1 MMNRFKLATIPL
13 LTIVMLAACSSKPP
27 RPSIAKG
34 GWTPQ
39 SSSQN
44 RHYPLYTDD
53 GWETGR
59 RSYSQEF
66 PRPPEIEPQV
76 AFWRKVYSKWGKS
89 QVAIHDKVHMGIIY
103 DVFDVP
109 GGDADTFSAWQKD
122 YIQQRLTD
130 WKIRLSALED
140 KVSSGMALDS
150 DERELVQHI
159 TEKTGH
165 RNAIHGASERLRH
178 QRGMKERFMRGLEI
192 GRRYDDQFRHIFRN
206 AGLPED
212 LAYLPH
218 VESSFQYNAHS
229 SAGALGIWQFT
240 SGAAKMFMNGNS
252 SAAARLD
259 PINSTHGAARYLA
272 YAYDKLGSWP
282 LAVTSYNHGIGGMQ
296 RAKNVHGHDF
306 VSIVKHY
313 NGPAFGFASRNYYAE
328 FLAARDI
335 ASDPSRYLSDTSDN
349 EHYVALSNTQ
359 PVDKTPVAAPAPEPE
374 PQEIATPETSSET
387 MPSEPTLIALE
398 EPATAKIK
406 PARYTPRPSQPNY
419 QAEAIAAIPTSVAE
433 ATPETSSTT
442 VLPEPTLAEPTLIA
456 LEEPVTAK
464 IKPARYI
471 PTPSQPNYQAESIA
485 AIPAPVAAVF
495 QPEPVPA
502 VAELSNTESSEAED
516 LEASDEEASR
526 VIPAKSTKVAANA
539 HRKPEKQAIP
549 FEPKKTPETTTVT
562 DPKKPTLVK
571 PPVDSKKPNKALVF
585 TDTNKASKVVEA
597 PTNTKTAAKSLHPT
611 EPKLASKTSTA
622 ITASKPQ
629 AKVMASA
636 KTIQPT
642 HVKLSQ
648 ESKQKSS
655 ATKPE
660 AKKGAE
666 KINIAK
672 R

>member
-1 MMNRFKLATIPL
+1 MNTRFNQAIISLITLAL
-13 LTIVMLAACSSKPP
+13 LAACSSKPK
-27 RPSIAKG
+27 RHEPSPVPD
-34 GWTPQ
+34 TSSQ
-39 SSSQN
+39 SSNQY
-44 RHYPLYTDD
+44 RHYPLYHDD
-53 GWETGR
+53 DVEPSRHGR
-59 RSYSQEF
+59 HYSQEF
-66 PRPPEIEPQV
+66 PRPAAIEPQV
-76 AFWRKVYSKWGKS
+76 AFWRKVYSKWGRS
-89 QVAIHDKVHMGIIY
+89 QIAVHDKVHMDIIY
-103 DVFDVP
+103 DVFDLP
-109 GGDADTFSAWQKD
+109 GDTADIMTSSQKE
-122 YIQQRLTD
+122 YIQDRMNDWRSRLN
-130 WKIRLSALED
+130 AVED
-140 KVSSGMALDS
+140 KVNAGMALEP
-150 DERELVQHI
+150 DEKELVQYVA
-159 TEKTGH
+159 EKSGH
-165 RNAIHGASERLRH
+165 RNGIQGASERLRH
-178 QRGMKERFMRGLEI
+178 QRGMKERFMRGIEI
-192 GRRYDDQFRHIFRN
+192 GRRYDGQFRQIFRN

-296 RAKNVHGHDF
+296 RARNVHGHDF

-359 PVDKTPVAAPAPEPE
+359 PVDKTPVAAPTPEPE
-374 PQEIATPETSSET
+374 PQE
-387 MPSEPTLIALE
+387 
-398 EPATAKIK
+398 
-406 PARYTPRPSQPNY
+406 
-419 QAEAIAAIPTSVAE
+419 E
-433 ATPETSSTT
+433 ATPETSSATA
-442 VLPEPTLAEPTLIA
+442 LPEPTLPEPTLIA

-471 PTPSQPNYQAESIA
+471 PTPSQPNYQAASIA
-485 AIPAPVAAVF
+485 AIPTPVAAVF

-502 VAELSNTESSEAED
+502 EAAAAELSNTESSEAED

-526 VIPAKSTKVAANA
+526 VIPAKSTKVAANP
-539 HRKPEKQAIP
+539 HRKPEKQAMP
-549 FEPKKTPETTTVT
+549 VEPRKTPETTTVT

-585 TDTNKASKVVEA
+585 TDTNKATKVAEA
-597 PTNTKTAAKSLHPT
+597 PTNTKTAKSLHPT
-611 EPKLASKTSTA
+611 EPKLAAKTPTV

-629 AKVMASA
+629 AKAMDSA